1 MKDQTDNYL
10 IAQAII
16 IALAAILGAIAI
28 VRHARLMDETTALLE
43 RTSRYV
49 AAEKGVAL

>member
-16 IALAAILGAIAI
+16 IALAAILMVIAI
-28 VRHARLMDETTALLE
+28 VRHARLMDEMAALLD

-49 AAEKGVAL
+49 AAEEGCAL